1 MIINYYHNNHIS
13 CVYKNNKNI
22 RFIIFMRIVLVLR
35 TAGNSRGLKRDLTT
49 LANDFLLRSLKKC

>member
-1 MIINYYHNNHIS
+1 
-13 CVYKNNKNI
+13 
-22 RFIIFMRIVLVLR
+22 MRIVLVLR